1 MILPV
6 SQPLSQPVS
15 KPLSQRKKIADELAE
30 CSKEEI
36 VVAEEVERVLAP
48 PPPPVRLDPRRVIV
62 CNACIGNVGYKAHM
76 RSHQW

>member
-30 CSKEEI
+30 FSKEEI

-48 PPPPVRLDPRRVIV
+48 PPPPVRRNLSVLYLQAYFQLIIII
-62 CNACIGNVGYKAHM
+62 AI
-76 RSHQW
+76 